1 MGVSPYAL
9 SVTTE
14 RFVVG
19 CGAVIVNS
27 SGMILMVRQ
36 MKGYWADKWIFP
48 GGKLEMGETLEA
60 CVHRE
65 TLEET
70 TCRFEIERQVG
81 AYISYDPQ
89 TSFEKQVVLIYFL
102 GRYTSGIPTVGDGVS
117 DTKWVTPE
125 KIEEMA
131 ARGEV
136 PAILVRILHDAI
148 DKKK

>member
-1 MGVSPYAL
+1 MHSI
-9 SVTTE
+9 VTTE

-27 SGMILMVRQ
+27 SGMVLMVRQ
-36 MKGYWADKWIFP
+36 RGGYWADKWIFP

-70 TCRFEIERQVG
+70 TLRIDLEKQVG

-89 TSFEKQVVLIYFL
+89 TSFEKQVVLVYYL
-102 GRYTSGIPTVGDGVS
+102 GRYTTGIATPGDGVT
-117 DTKWVTPE
+117 DTKWFTPE
-125 KIEEMA
+125 KIEDMA

-136 PAILVRILHDAI
+136 PAILIRILHDALR
-148 DKKK
+148 